1 MNNVDNDRPLSDM
14 FSGQVL
20 DVKWH
25 LMPNGKLS
33 LSQRCTNYDDLY
45 DSVNKVQMPLLLDEL
60 NKKFNYMVNYFWA
73 KNYEGRVLGVCPVR
87 SNLCTALVW
96 YNSKETRYEIYSPR
110 IFRERK
116 LNCANPLNFSMD
128 QTLKC
133 VVGVKDPKR
142 AASVIASIVPFRDAE
157 VTEHLFKVMADD
169 IGKIV
174 TNTSHKFY
182 EMFNEFRSG
191 LDKTAHEEIVRMLDA
206 ISSGELVDLATD
218 GSLITKYTNFANKR
232 KALREKHEFVGEVA
246 PMMLY
251 QSYTSE
257 KLLLSTRKFS
267 IGPSALWTD
276 RDEVK
281 YEGEVLAKSYESFDD
296 LPSEVQN
303 AVRTLEVS
311 EKGSKGDVA
320 EVGYYWENIGAV
332 FSPNVCSFV
341 VPKHVHDNFVEE
353 LMPAEDNAT

>member
-14 FSGQVL
+14 FSSQVL

-33 LSQRCTNYDDLY
+33 LSQRCTNDDDLY
-45 DSVNKVQMPLLLDEL
+45 DLVNKVQMPLLIDEL

-73 KNYEGRVLGVCPVR
+73 ENYEGRVLGVCPVR

-96 YNSKETRYEIYSPR
+96 YNSEEARYEIYSPR
-110 IFRERK
+110 ISRERM
-116 LNCANPLNFSMD
+116 LTGSNPLNFSMD
-128 QTLKC
+128 ETLKR

-157 VTEHLFKVMADD
+157 VTEHLFKVMAEH
-169 IGKIV
+169 ISKIV

-182 EMFNEFRSG
+182 EMFKEFRGS
-191 LDKTAHEEIVRMLDA
+191 LDKIAHEEIIGMLDA
-206 ISSGELVDLATD
+206 ISSGELVNLATD
-218 GSLITKYTNFANKR
+218 GSLLTKYTDFANKR

-257 KLLLSTRKFS
+257 QLILATQKFS
-267 IGPSALWTD
+267 IGPSAWTD
-276 RDEVK
+276 KDEVQ

-311 EKGSKGDVA
+311 EKGNKGDVA
-320 EVGYYWENIGAV
+320 EVGYYWENMGAV